1 MDREWYC
8 HTSLNNTAEFCLFSN
23 FKWMETYYIC
33 NSFVSG
39 FFCLCLCSLDE
50 TVSNNVYRE
59 YQTERN
65 AQAGCYATWAIQ
77 PQNYNITSKSHLLDA
92 TSSYIIR
99 SWLMGSLNLCDW
111 SCYPL
116 IFSYICYFKAF
127 FFFKAF
133 ISWICTESLHS
144 VSPSTPQERLI
155 TSICTMAP
163 GVPETFHIQQTKQNT
178 GLNLGPLTLASLTV
192 YAKLTHQT
200 LCKKY
205 WKLIA
210 KLFASKRIL
219 QILYNS
225 SLQKE
230 RPKKKK
236 GEGYFPSLYSVGCIW
251 WLNSNRKRWKQWWL
265 IRLGHKKHLSLCV
278 VCMYVCVLCV
288 CVHMH
293 ACTHVNVCVS
303 HHWGQLAATSW
314 RRLSSPREGFT

>member
-163 GVPETFHIQQTKQNT
+163 GVLETFHIQQTKQNT

-192 YAKLTHQT
+192 YAKLTHQ
-200 LCKKY
+200 
-205 WKLIA
+205 
-210 KLFASKRIL
+210 R
-219 QILYNS
+219 LYARNIES
-225 SLQKE
+225 WLLSYLLQKE
-230 RPKKKK
+230 HFKFFTTPLFKRRGLKKKK
-236 GEGYFPSLYSVGCIW
+236 VRAISLLYIVWAVFGDSILIESGENNGDL
-251 WLNSNRKRWKQWWL
+251 
-265 IRLGHKKHLSLCV
+265 
-278 VCMYVCVLCV
+278 
-288 CVHMH
+288 
-293 ACTHVNVCVS
+293 
-303 HHWGQLAATSW
+303 
-314 RRLSSPREGFT
+314 